1 MNRMFGNLSMR
12 WKVVSIVVLISA
24 LVLMVSSI
32 VMVVSDMG
40 TMKRNLQDHV
50 TALARVASIN
60 SAGALAFRDPETAYE
75 VLKAIGS
82 EPDILGIQLRTV
94 EGKIFASYST
104 YSPRHQDLL
113 EEINKEEAE
122 NWDTAEQY
130 SEATKAAFYPEYIDM
145 DMPVKLNGKLI
156 GYMDLQYSTAALKER
171 MIEQLELT
179 LMVFLGG
186 IGLAFLLAI
195 RLHRFISVP
204 ITNMAK
210 AMEDTAKKQDFSVR
224 IEADTGDE
232 ISTLVDA
239 FNRMLEQIEMRDSA
253 LCEAKEAAEAGS
265 RAKSQFL
272 AAMSHEIRTPM
283 NGIIGMT
290 ELLRNT
296 SLDDRQRHFT
306 DTIQN
311 SADTLLNIL
320 NDILDFSKIEAGRLD
335 LECVNFNLPELL
347 ESTTEL
353 LAENAHT
360 KGLSLTTLVSPELPA
375 LLRGDPGRL
384 QQIVTNLLSNAIKF
398 TDTGSIQVTA
408 RCLEEKEKEVV
419 LLLEVIDSGI
429 GLTQEETERIF
440 ENFTQAD
447 ASTTRKYGGTGLGLT
462 ITRQLVELM
471 GGSITVRSTPGR
483 GSVFGVTLHLQKQ
496 PESVRQVTPLLPAL
510 RILVIMKDRW
520 AQQNLFQQLTSWGQ
534 DVVCAADFSAT
545 MNPDTQESEQHAA
558 FDIILLEQSQLPP
571 SHSPE
576 AEFLNGMVKH
586 HMGIVLIGRIGI
598 ESSVPPGWEDACF
611 ITSPVTQKALRACI
625 LEIEKITSTCLDKE
639 NDPVG
644 SCQLGLNILVAEDN
658 LVNQEVTLSMLEV
671 LGCHSTACLNG
682 QEVLDILEEDSF
694 DLILMDCEMP
704 VMDGYEATRRIRAM
718 ERDKGSGHLPIIALT
733 AHALDQDRDR
743 ALDSGMDDYLSKP
756 FKLDE
761 LAEILKSVSKSRS
774 VLS

>member
-40 TMKRNLQDHV
+40 TMKRNLKDHV

-60 SAGALAFRDPETAYE
+60 SAGALAFRDPDTAHE
-75 VLKAIGS
+75 VLRAIGS
-82 EPDILGIQLRTV
+82 EPEILSIQLRTI
-94 EGKIFASYST
+94 EGKIFATYKT
-104 YSPRHQDLL
+104 YSPRHRDLL
-113 EEINKEEAE
+113 DEINRREA
-122 NWDTAEQY
+122 NRWDTEERF
-130 SEATKAAFYPEYIDM
+130 SEATTTEFYPEYLDM
-145 DMPVKLNGKLI
+145 DMPIKLNGKLI
-156 GYMDLQYSTAALKER
+156 GYMDLQYSTDALQER
-171 MIEQLELT
+171 MIKQLELT

-195 RLHRFISVP
+195 RLHRFISAP

-210 AMEDTAKKQDFSVR
+210 AMEDTATKQDFSVR
-224 IEADTGDE
+224 IKADTGDE

-239 FNRMLEQIEMRDSA
+239 FNRMLEQIEMRDTA

-296 SLDDRQRHFT
+296 SLDGRQRHFT

-335 LECVNFNLPELL
+335 LECVDINLPELL
-347 ESTTEL
+347 ESTAEL
-353 LAENAHT
+353 LAENAHA

-384 QQIVTNLLSNAIKF
+384 QQILTNLLSNAIKF
-398 TDTGSIQVTA
+398 TETGSIHLTA

-471 GGSITVRSTPGR
+471 GGNITVRSTPGR

-496 PESVRQVTPLLPAL
+496 PESRQAAPALPAL
-510 RILVIMKDRW
+510 RILVIMKDLW
-520 AQQNLFQQLTSWGQ
+520 AQENLFQQLTSWGQ
-534 DVVCAADFSAT
+534 DVVCAADFSAA
-545 MNPDTQESEQHAA
+545 MNLAAQETEQPAA
-558 FDIILLEQSQLPP
+558 FDIILLEQLQLPLP
-571 SHSPE
+571 NSPE
-576 AEFLNGMVKH
+576 AESLSRMLKH
-586 HMGIVLIGRIGI
+586 SMGIILIGRIGI
-598 ESSVPPGWEDACF
+598 ESSAPPGWEDACF

-625 LEIEKITSTCLDKE
+625 LEIEKTTSTSLDKE
-639 NDPVG
+639 HDPVR
-644 SCQLGLNILVAEDN
+644 SYQLGLNILVAEDN

-671 LGCHSTACLNG
+671 LGCHTTTCLNG
-682 QEVLDILEEDSF
+682 QEVLDILERDSF

-704 VMDGYEATRRIRAM
+704 VMDGYEATRRIRAR
-718 ERDKGSGHLPIIALT
+718 EREEGSGHLAIIALT

-743 ALDSGMDDYLSKP
+743 ALESGMDDYLSKP

-761 LAEILKSVSKSRS
+761 LVQILAPVARSRS
-774 VLS
+774 ALA